1 MLVFLV
7 LGLCGC
13 RSHHRRRNNA
23 DESHVSSRK
32 SQVGPLAAFFKR
44 IGVKAEEDEDLNSSP
59 PVGRRMKHKLQKMM
73 EKYAETN
80 IRKAMKKRRRDNL
93 RSLIDLSLYHKYGFD
108 GVMMTRG
115 LEGRAKALLP
125 YLILRSNS
133 TKSGKANMDN
143 LLADLLET
151 KL

>member
-7 LGLCGC
+7 LGLCEC
-13 RSHHRRRNNA
+13 RSHHRRRKNG
-23 DESHVSSRK
+23 DESQVSSRK
-32 SQVGPLAAFFKR
+32 SQVGPLAEFFKR
-44 IGVKAEEDEDLNSSP
+44 IGVKAEEDDLNSSP
-59 PVGRRMKHKLQKMM
+59 PVSRRMKHKLQKMM

-80 IRKAMKKRRRDNL
+80 IKKAMKKRRRDNL